1 MSTPENAVP
10 ADAETADDGQGAAAA
25 PSAADTAAA
34 MPARF
39 SAAPGQPAGPSPAAA
54 QDTGGHTAPNP
65 QLIQQTKQQIRQ
77 LVKEVADL
85 SQSDCPVEEFY
96 DGFLTRVVGAL
107 ASAGGAIW
115 TRNDAGGLDLQ
126 YQINLAA
133 TNLPDDQDKQVR
145 HGLLLRRT
153 LTTGESTI
161 VQPRSGASG
170 SEEAAND
177 TDNLLVLGVV
187 KFNGQVHGIVEIFQR
202 PGGGPTTHRGYL
214 RFLNQMCDLAGDY
227 LKNQQLRQLDDRQN
241 LWGQLEDY
249 IAAVHHTLDLQ
260 ETIYTLAN
268 EGRRVVEADRVS
280 VAMKRG
286 RKCPV
291 QAVSGLDS
299 FDRRSEEIK
308 RLSKLAAAVVKSGEP
323 LWYTGDSTDLPPQI
337 EKAVHRYVDHSH
349 ARMVVV
355 LPLRRPHRREEDS
368 NGEQGEI
375 LGAIIIEQ
383 ISSANTGA
391 GLMKRAEAVASHGGA
406 AVANALDH
414 NSLFL
419 LPLWRALGKIT
430 SVISIKNLPKT
441 LFAVAA
447 IAGFVA
453 AMILVPYPFKL
464 SSPGTL
470 RPQDRQHVY
479 AAIDGKLTDI
489 NVNAG
494 DSVEL
499 NAVLGEL
506 RNPELEVEI
515 TRLLGRRRTTQ
526 EQILSS
532 QRALLD
538 NRQLTVQEENQ
549 ISGQLAQLQRTAEN
563 IEKQLLLF
571 REKQQRL
578 TIRSPRAG
586 EVATWQVR
594 DNLLNRQVQT
604 GQRLMTIYN
613 PDGKWEIELH
623 MPERRAGHIHAAYL
637 RAQKAGEPVK
647 VAFVLATHPGEEFE
661 GHVVEIDRN
670 FEVHEA
676 DGNTLRVRVAI
687 DEEKLPQLR
696 DGARLTAKVDCGIQ
710 PLGYVLFQDL
720 IETVQAKVLFWL

>member
-1 MSTPENAVP
+1 MSMPENGVTAEAEPKPESRTGGQDELPSRFQATP
-10 ADAETADDGQGAAAA
+10 A
-25 PSAADTAAA
+25 
-34 MPARF
+34 
-39 SAAPGQPAGPSPAAA
+39 QPAGPSPEASTA
-54 QDTGGHTAPNP
+54 DSGTHTAPNP

-77 LVKEVADL
+77 LVQEVADL

-115 TRNDAGGLDLQ
+115 TKNEAGGLDLQ

-133 TNLPDDQDKQVR
+133 TPLADDEPKQRR
-145 HGLLLRRT
+145 HSMLLRRT
-153 LTTGESTI
+153 LAAGESSI
-161 VQPRSGASG
+161 VQPQSGASG
-170 SEEAAND
+170 ADEAAND

-202 PGGGPTTHRGYL
+202 PGGGPTTHRGYM

-268 EGRRVVEADRVS
+268 EGRRVVESDRVS

-286 RKCPV
+286 GKCPV

-308 RLSKLAAAVVKSGEP
+308 LLSKLASAVVKSGEP
-323 LWYTGDSTDLPPQI
+323 LWYTGDATDLPPQL

-349 ARMVVV
+349 SRMVVV

-383 ISSANTGA
+383 ISSARNSA
-391 GLMKRAEAVASHGGA
+391 GLLKRVEAVACHGGA

-419 LPLWRALGKIT
+419 LPLWRALGKAT
-430 SVISIKNLPKT
+430 SIVSFSNLPKT
-441 LFAVAA
+441 LFVTAVISAVAA
-447 IAGFVA
+447 AL
-453 AMILVPYPFKL
+453 ILVPYPFAL

-479 AAIDGKLTDI
+479 AAIGGKLV
-489 NVNAG
+489 NVEVNAG
-494 DSVEL
+494 DKVEH
-499 NAVLGEL
+499 NAVLGVL

-515 TRLLGRRRTTQ
+515 TRLLGRRRTTH
-526 EQILSS
+526 EQILSA
-532 QRALLD
+532 QRSLLD
-538 NRQLTVQEENQ
+538 NRQLTIKDENQ

-586 EVATWQVR
+586 EVATWEVR
-594 DNLLNRQVQT
+594 DNLLLRSVQT

-613 PDGKWEIELH
+613 PDGGWEIELH
-623 MPERRAGHIHAAYL
+623 MPERRAGHIHAAYQQAMENDKKL
-637 RAQKAGEPVK
+637 K
-647 VAFVLATHPGEEFE
+647 VGFVLATHPGKEFE
-661 GHVVEIDRN
+661 GHVIEIDRN
-670 FEVHEA
+670 FEVHEG

-687 DEEKLPQLR
+687 DESQLPQLR

-720 IETVQAKVLFWL
+720 IETVQAKILFWL